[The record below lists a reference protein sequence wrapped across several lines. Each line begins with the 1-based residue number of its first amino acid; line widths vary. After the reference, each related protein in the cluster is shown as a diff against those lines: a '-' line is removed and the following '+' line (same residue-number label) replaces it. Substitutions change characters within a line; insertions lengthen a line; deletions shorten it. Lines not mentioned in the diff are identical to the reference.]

1 MALSVAGLWRYPV
14 KSLAGE
20 ALQMAELTID
30 GIPHDRIVHVRG
42 PEGVRTSRRQFRLL
56 GLQGSIDSQGR
67 PTIDGNPWDSE
78 TALTAVRAAAGDD
91 AKLVAYDGPERF
103 DILPLLVATDG
114 AVREFGRDIRRLR
127 PNILIGGVDG
137 MDEINWPGSE
147 LHIGD
152 AVIRLDS
159 RRGRC
164 SMTTVD
170 PDTIERDP
178 KVLRDIVRRFDGQ
191 LALNAE
197 VLRPGVVRV
206 GDPVTLVG
214 EFDAN

>member
-1 MALSVAGLWRYPV
+1 MTLRVDGLWRYPV

-42 PEGVRTSRRQFRLL
+42 PEGVRTSRRQYRLL

-78 TALTAVRAAAGDD
+78 AALTAVRAAAGDD
-91 AKLVAYDGPERF
+91 ARLVAYDGPERF

-127 PNILIGGVDG
+127 PNILIGGVNG

-197 VLRPGVVRV
+197 VLRPGLIRV
-206 GDPVTLVG
+206 GDPATLVAVR
-214 EFDAN
+214 EIQ